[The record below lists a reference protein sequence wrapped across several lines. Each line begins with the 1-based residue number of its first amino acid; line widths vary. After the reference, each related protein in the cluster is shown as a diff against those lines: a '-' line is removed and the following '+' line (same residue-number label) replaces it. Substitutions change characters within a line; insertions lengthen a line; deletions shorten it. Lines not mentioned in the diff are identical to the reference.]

1 MRKTLT
7 LTLLALAIGFAVAQD
22 ALPEPTFDP
31 ATWFASTSALAAIV
45 VAAVAFLKKN
55 ILTSMSGWVTIAFS
69 FGLAIV
75 AAVAGGFTSLFDA
88 TLIQAVTFGGSA
100 GLLASG
106 GWDAIR
112 GLLGSKS

>member
-75 AAVAGGFTSLFDA
+75 ASIGGSFTSLYDA
-88 TLIQAVTFGGSA
+88 QLVEAITFGAGA

-112 GLLGSKS
+112 GLLGKR